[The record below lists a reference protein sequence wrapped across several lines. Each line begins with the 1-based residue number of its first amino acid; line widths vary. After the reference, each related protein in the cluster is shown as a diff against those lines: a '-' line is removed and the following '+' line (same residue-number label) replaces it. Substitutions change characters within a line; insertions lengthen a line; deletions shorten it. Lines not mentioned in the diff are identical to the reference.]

1 MQQQSEEAGRAQ
13 EGAQEGQAAARE
25 AFQQASVHARAAQQ
39 AHARCQ
45 VLEQAVHKAER
56 KAEASAQLQQVCCP
70 RLPLCTKFMP
80 LHICTKVYFTVSI
93 VYNITTAVIPQ

>member
-39 AHARCQ
+39 AEARCQ

-56 KAEASAQLQQVCCP
+56 KAEASAHLQQVCSP
-70 RLPLCTKFMP
+70 TLPLCTKLKP
-80 LHICTKVYFTVSI
+80 LHMCNLSCVSSLRFLCRH
-93 VYNITTAVIPQ
+93 ASQW